1 LVGTPFLNRMGPCA
15 QSYPQLLYRLYTE
28 CVSHSTTIMDKG
40 KRETQPAI
48 SFRNVSKRFQ
58 MTSNRPQTIL
68 ETLIALTSGKWLR
81 RRQHQELW
89 ALHELSFDLMPGESL
104 GIIGRNGSGK
114 STLLKLIARILRPNS
129 GQIVVRGRVSA
140 LLELG
145 AGFHP
150 DLTGR
155 ENVYLNGSL
164 LGLTDK
170 QVADRFQDI
179 VDFSELHDFID
190 VPVKHYSSGM
200 YMRLSFS
207 VAVHVKPDIL
217 LIDEILAV
225 GDQGF
230 QEKCTERI
238 YHLQQ
243 QGTTIVLVSHH
254 PETVRDLCSRVL
266 WIENGILHDS
276 GPVDEILERYAR
288 FYATSARERK
298 DGQEKG
304 FRRRGTGEIEIDGV
318 RLLDEDAREEASFA
332 TGDLMTVAIDYAAH
346 KPVRHPCFEVTIY
359 HEDGT
364 LVNGPNRRALAS
376 QNAVV
381 SGTGTICYRIDYL
394 PLLAG
399 DYRLSVAVHDG
410 HSAHPYDHHEKA
422 YPFHVESEEA
432 AEGLV
437 AIPATWEW
445 LPHEEQKRTT

>member
-1 LVGTPFLNRMGPCA
+1 
-15 QSYPQLLYRLYTE
+15 
-28 CVSHSTTIMDKG
+28 MDEG
-40 KRETQPAI
+40 KAETQPAV

-68 ETLIALTSGKWLR
+68 ETLIALTSGKWM

-89 ALHELSFDLMPGESL
+89 ALRDLSFDLMPGESL

-129 GQIVVRGRVSA
+129 GQIIVRGRVSA

-164 LGLTDK
+164 LGLTDQ

-179 VDFSELHDFID
+179 VDFSELNDFID

-207 VAVHVKPDIL
+207 VAVHVNPDIL

-238 YHLQQ
+238 YQLQR

-254 PETVRDLCSRVL
+254 PETVRDLCSHVL
-266 WIENGILHDS
+266 WIENGILQDS
-276 GPVDEILERYAR
+276 GPVDEILENYSR
-288 FYATSARERK
+288 FYATSAHEKGDR
-298 DGQEKG
+298 QEKE
-304 FRRRGTGEIEIDGV
+304 FKRRGTGEIEIESV
-318 RLLDEDAREEASFA
+318 RLLDEEAQEASSFA
-332 TGDLMTVAIDYAAH
+332 TGGLMTVAIDYVAQES
-346 KPVRHPCFEVTIY
+346 VRHPCFEVTIY
-359 HEDGT
+359 HENGT
-364 LVNGPNRRALAS
+364 LVNGPNRRSLAS
-376 QNAVV
+376 PNTVV
-381 SGTGTICYRIDYL
+381 TGSGTVCYRIDYL
-394 PLLAG
+394 PLLTG
-399 DYRLSVAVHDG
+399 DYRLSIAVHDG
-410 HSAHPYDHHEKA
+410 HNAHPYDYHEKA
-422 YPFHVESEEA
+422 YPFHVEGKETGA
-432 AEGLV
+432 GLV

-445 LPHEEQKRTT
+445 LPNNEQEKTTQKP

>member
-1 LVGTPFLNRMGPCA
+1 M
-15 QSYPQLLYRLYTE
+15 S
-28 CVSHSTTIMDKG
+28 
-40 KRETQPAI
+40 ETQPAV

-58 MTSNRPQTIL
+58 MTSNRPQTVL

-81 RRQHQELW
+81 RQHQELW
-89 ALHELSFDLMPGESL
+89 ALRDLSFDLMPGESL

-129 GQIVVRGRVSA
+129 GQIIVRGRVSA

-164 LGLTDK
+164 LGLTDQ

-179 VDFSELHDFID
+179 VNFSELNDFID

-207 VAVHVKPDIL
+207 VAVHVNPDIL

-230 QEKCTERI
+230 QKKCIDRI
-238 YHLQQ
+238 YQLQQ

-254 PETVRDLCSRVL
+254 ADTVRDLCSHVL
-266 WIENGILHDS
+266 WIENGVLHDS
-276 GPVDEILERYAR
+276 GTADDVLEQYSR
-288 FYATSARERK
+288 FYARRRNEQEE
-298 DGQEKG
+298 GQERS
-304 FRRRGTGEIEIDGV
+304 FERQGTGEIKIERV
-318 RLLDEDAREEASFA
+318 RLLNEDGKQGPSFA
-332 TGDLMTVAIDYAAH
+332 TGDLMTVAIDYVARE
-346 KPVRHPCFEVTIY
+346 PVRQPYFEVTVH

-364 LVNGPNRRALAS
+364 LVNGPNSCPLA
-376 QNAVV
+376 APDTLVTGR
-381 SGTGTICYRIDYL
+381 GTVCYRIDYL

-399 DYRLSVAVHDG
+399 NYRLSVAIHDG
-410 HSAHPYDHHEKA
+410 HSAHPYDQHVEA
-422 YPFHVESEEA
+422 YTFRVESEETA
-432 AEGLV
+432 KGLV

-445 LPHEEQKRTT
+445 LPHDEQEKTPQNP

>member
-1 LVGTPFLNRMGPCA
+1 
-15 QSYPQLLYRLYTE
+15 
-28 CVSHSTTIMDKG
+28 MDEA
-40 KRETQPAI
+40 KRQTQPAI

-58 MTSNRPQTIL
+58 MTSNRPQTVL

-81 RRQHQELW
+81 RQHQDLW
-89 ALHELSFDLMPGESL
+89 ALHDLSFDLMPGESL

-114 STLLKLIARILRPNS
+114 STLLKLIARILRPSS

-155 ENVYLNGSL
+155 ENVFLNGSL
-164 LGLTDK
+164 LGLTD
-170 QVADRFQDI
+170 QQITDRFQDI

-207 VAVHVKPDIL
+207 VAVHVNPDIL

-238 YHLQQ
+238 YQLQRR
-243 QGTTIVLVSHH
+243 GTTIALVSHH
-254 PETVRDLCSRVL
+254 PETVRDLCSHVL

-288 FYATSARERK
+288 FYDTPAHREG
-298 DGQEKG
+298 DGKEQE

-318 RLLDEDAREEASFA
+318 RLLDEESREAASFA
-332 TGDLMTVAIDYAAH
+332 TGALMTVAIDYVAH
-346 KPVRHPCFEVTIY
+346 EPVRQPCFEVTIH
-359 HEDGT
+359 HEDGA
-364 LVNGPNRRALAS
+364 LVNGPNRRSLAPAGA
-376 QNAVV
+376 AVT
-381 SGTGTICYRIDYL
+381 GTGTVCYRIDYL
-394 PLLAG
+394 PLLTG
-399 DYRLSVAVHDG
+399 NYRLSVAVHDG

-422 YPFHVESEEA
+422 YPFRVESDDA
-432 AEGLV
+432 AAGLV

-445 LPHEEQKRTT
+445 LPHTEQERTTQNP

>member
-1 LVGTPFLNRMGPCA
+1 
-15 QSYPQLLYRLYTE
+15 
-28 CVSHSTTIMDKG
+28 MDKG
-40 KRETQPAI
+40 KPETQPAVR
-48 SFRNVSKRFQ
+48 FRNVSKRFQ
-58 MTSNRPQTIL
+58 MTSNRPQTVL

-81 RRQHQELW
+81 RQHQELW
-89 ALHELSFDLMPGESL
+89 ALRELSFDLMPGESL

-155 ENVYLNGSL
+155 ENVYLSGSL
-164 LGLTDK
+164 LGLTDQ

-207 VAVHVKPDIL
+207 VAVHVNPDIL

-238 YHLQQ
+238 YQLQR
-243 QGTTIVLVSHH
+243 QGTTIVLVSHQ
-254 PETVRDLCSRVL
+254 PETVRDLCSHVL
-266 WIENGILHDS
+266 WIENGLLHNS
-276 GPVDEILERYAR
+276 GPVDEVLEQYAR
-288 FYATSARERK
+288 FYATAAH
-298 DGQEKG
+298 GQGEAQGNG
-304 FRRRGTGEIEIDGV
+304 FRRRGTGEIEIKGV
-318 RLLDEDAREEASFA
+318 RLLDEDAQEGASFA
-332 TGDLMTVAIDYAAH
+332 TGGLMTVAIDYVVH
-346 KPVRHPCFEVTIY
+346 EPVRHPCFEVTIH
-359 HEDGT
+359 HEDGA
-364 LVNGPNRRALAS
+364 LVNGPNKRSLAAPDT
-376 QNAVV
+376 AVTG
-381 SGTGTICYRIDYL
+381 SGTVCYRIDYL

-399 DYRLSVAVHDG
+399 KYRLSVAVHDG

-422 YPFHVESEEA
+422 YPFRVQSDDA

-445 LPHEEQKRTT
+445 LPHNEQERTTQNP